1 MSDTST
7 AGAVLQ
13 AGWGSD
19 ELATRSVERVPASRT
34 SMINVAHVITDL
46 GPGGAEHMLL
56 KLLAHTDRRRFA
68 PRVYSLTDSAG
79 SICERIEA
87 LDIPVTGLGM
97 GRRLPNPLAVLR
109 LARLLRAHD
118 TDIVQTWMYHAD
130 LVGGIA
136 ARVTGRPMGLVWN
149 IRQSNLDE
157 TLLGARTHALVRL
170 CARLSS
176 WLPDAAIC
184 CSSKARHAHE
194 AIGYRA
200 SKLEVIPNG
209 FDLETFRPNREARDA
224 IRRTLAI
231 PDDAPVVALVARF
244 DRFKDHRTFIDAAAL
259 LLARWPNARFLLCGQ
274 GISQD
279 NLELMAWLDAARAR
293 SACIL
298 LGERR
303 DVERILAAVDLATL
317 SSVGEGFPNA
327 IGEAM
332 ACGIPCVST
341 DVGDAADIIG
351 DAGSIVRPRDAAALA
366 DAWHALLAPGRQYRE
381 ALGARARA
389 RIAERFSI
397 AAVARAYEARYEM
410 LAHPVR
416 MEA

>member
-1 MSDTST
+1 MLR
-7 AGAVLQ
+7 AQ
-13 AGWGSD
+13 WGSD
-19 ELATRSVERVPASRT
+19 ELATQFVERVPVGGT

-46 GPGGAEHMLL
+46 GPGGAENMLL
-56 KLLAHTDRRRFA
+56 KLLAQTDRRRFS
-68 PRVYSLTDSAG
+68 PRVYSLIDSVG
-79 SICERIEA
+79 SIRERIEA
-87 LDIPVTGLGM
+87 LEIPVTGLGM
-97 GRRLPNPLAVLR
+97 ARRLPNPLAVVR

-130 LVGGIA
+130 LIGGIA
-136 ARVTGRPMGLVWN
+136 ARVTGRPMSLVWN

-170 CARLSS
+170 CARMSP

-184 CSSKARHAHE
+184 CSSKAREAHI
-194 AIGYRA
+194 AIGYSE

-209 FDLETFRPNREARDA
+209 FDLGTFRPNREARDA
-224 IRRTLAI
+224 IRRTLGI
-231 PDDAPVVALVARF
+231 PDDVPLIGLVARF
-244 DRFKDHRTFIDAAAL
+244 DPFKDHRTFIDAAAL
-259 LLARWPNARFLLCGQ
+259 LLARWPNARFVLCGH
-274 GISQD
+274 GVSHD
-279 NLELMAWLDAARAR
+279 NLEFMRWIDAAQVR

-303 DVERILAAVDLATL
+303 DVERIFAAVDLATL

-332 ACGIPCVST
+332 ACGVPCVST

-351 DAGSIVRPRDAAALA
+351 DTGCIVPPRDPAALA
-366 DAWHALLAPGRQYRE
+366 DAWHVLLARGRQYRD

-389 RIAERFSI
+389 RIADRFSI
-397 AAVARAYEARYEM
+397 GAVARTYEARYEM
-410 LAHPVR
+410 LAQPVR
-416 MEA
+416 VGA